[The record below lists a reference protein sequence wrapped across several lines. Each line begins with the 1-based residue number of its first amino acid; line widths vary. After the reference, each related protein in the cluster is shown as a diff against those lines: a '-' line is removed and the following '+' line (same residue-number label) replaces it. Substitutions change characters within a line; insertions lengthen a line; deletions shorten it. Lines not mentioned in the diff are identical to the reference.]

1 MRFSSPGIS
10 LGSQIASMN
19 LDFPDFNYAR
29 INNVSTWT
37 GALQP
42 FEFEDTAIYRIRIEY
57 RFDNQFSK
65 RPKVWVLSPQLAP
78 NAPHVY
84 PQGDLCLYF
93 PKDLTWSPHKFISKT
108 IIPLTAAWL
117 GFYEVWLKTR
127 IWHGPEAPHKTGAK
141 KITS

>member
-1 MRFSSPGIS
+1 
-10 LGSQIASMN
+10 MN
-19 LDFPDFNYAR
+19 FDFPDFKYGR
-29 INNVSTWT
+29 VNNIPTWT
-37 GALQP
+37 GTLQP
-42 FEFEDTAIYRIRIEY
+42 SDDAAIYRIRIEY

-65 RPKVWVLSPQLAP
+65 QPKVCVLSPELDP

-93 PKDLTWSPHKFISKT
+93 PKDRTWSPHKYISKI

-117 GFYEVWLKTR
+117 GFYEVWLKTG
-127 IWHGPEAPHKTGAK
+127 IWHGPEAPHKTGHK